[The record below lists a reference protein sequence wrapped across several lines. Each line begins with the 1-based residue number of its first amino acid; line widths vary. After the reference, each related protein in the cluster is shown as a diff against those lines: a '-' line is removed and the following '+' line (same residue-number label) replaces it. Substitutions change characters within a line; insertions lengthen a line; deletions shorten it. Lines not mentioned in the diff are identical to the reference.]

1 MPQRLITSELISW
14 IALGGVVL
22 VAILMV
28 WLTSASRR
36 HWRLFRQLIRRA
48 DGANLEK
55 VLESL
60 INDQD
65 QVNQRLAQ
73 LDQRADALGRTVQG
87 CYQHVGFVR
96 FDAFEEV
103 GGAQSFAIALLDS
116 NNNGLVLSS
125 VYGRSD
131 VRVYAKAIQQGRPSH
146 ILTQE
151 EKQAISQAMGK

>member
-1 MPQRLITSELISW
+1 MTPELIAW
-14 IALGGVVL
+14 IALGGVALMAVIMAWL
-22 VAILMV
+22 VG
-28 WLTSASRR
+28 ASRR

-65 QVNQRLAQ
+65 QVNQRLAH
-73 LDQRADALGRTVQG
+73 LDQRAEALDRAVQG

-131 VRVYAKAIQQGRPSH
+131 VRVYAKAIQRGQPSH